1 MVQRGT
7 ESGQKGDRNWD
18 VKFDQA
24 GVLAFYKQAP
34 ELLANAGFKG
44 ITLDVLSDFCSNL
57 HQLFYTVLYTSP
69 VDTPSA
75 YEVNARVLLGFNF
88 VLIFGTKSVT
98 ATIKHLVS
106 YMGFY
111 IKKALKDA
119 ELVGVPLSLNNF
131 NDGIMETK
139 HKEGKQGNYIYSGG
153 KTGETGKVEYQKR
166 VIEQQF
172 CNEWVR
178 ITRKEENV
186 NTSSACKAQRK
197 SGEVTNYQKKKQEVQ
212 RQIKKKHKLNYYGCG
227 HSERVDSHKIL
238 NGKNRQIDQ
247 ISINLLCSQTNYSHL
262 T

>member
-197 SGEVTNYQKKKQEVQ
+197 SGEVPNFQKKKQEVQ
-212 RQIKKKHKLNYYGCG
+212 RQIKKKP
-227 HSERVDSHKIL
+227 
-238 NGKNRQIDQ
+238 
-247 ISINLLCSQTNYSHL
+247 
-262 T
+262 